1 MRCQKIE
8 VLAVDET
15 EIDYLARWPSGIGK
29 NTLTGNGGSL
39 TDDGLAKAN
48 ARP

>member
-15 EIDYLARWPSGIGK
+15 EIDYLAVP
-29 NTLTGNGGSL
+29 GSL
-39 TDDGLAKAN
+39 ELEKT
-48 ARP
+48 R